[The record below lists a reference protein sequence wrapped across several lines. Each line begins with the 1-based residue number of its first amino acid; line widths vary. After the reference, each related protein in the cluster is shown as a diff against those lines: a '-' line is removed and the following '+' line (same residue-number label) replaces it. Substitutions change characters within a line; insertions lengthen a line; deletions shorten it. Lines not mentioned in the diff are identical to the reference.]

1 MNTEIMNNI
10 EEITEATTD
19 MVADVTTKVTDNFGK
34 GVAFGTG
41 LGLLAAGL
49 IKLAVTG
56 IKKHKGKKYIEAEVV
71 EVQDDFHE
79 DDDSVL

>member
-10 EEITEATTD
+10 EEVTEVTTNMVEDVATT
-19 MVADVTTKVTDNFGK
+19 VSDNFGK
-34 GVAFGTG
+34 GVAVGTG

-56 IKKHKGKKYIEAEVV
+56 FKKYKGKKYIEAEVV
-71 EVQDDFHE
+71 EVPDDEE
-79 DDDSVL
+79 DSEQ